1 VVIRR
6 WGVLGAA
13 VAVAALSAISASP
26 ALFAVAVGMV
36 FLVAAGWA
44 GLALGTRCVR
54 AERMIGP
61 SEVLEGAPIGVRFA
75 VAGVTWLP
83 VTVEVEDHQGGWTP
97 VAFGRAS
104 VEFCVG
110 RPGAYR
116 LAPSRLRVRDTAGM
130 FERRLTAGRAEPL
143 LILPAPLT
151 SSPRVPTRHGLTDD
165 LEPHGLRPY
174 VAGAPL
180 TRVHWPSLARG
191 AGLHVRHVAAPP
203 DELPLVVVDTAG
215 APNDAA
221 LHWVARTAAGHVL
234 TLARDGGCSVLLPGD
249 RTATIVSGPG
259 DEWRAV
265 HRRLASLGSA
275 HSGVLASRAA
285 DAAAVHVSAA
295 AAPSAPVPVTPLP
308 RGVVA
313 EVR

>member
-6 WGVLGAA
+6 CGVLGAA
-13 VAVAALSAISASP
+13 VAVAAVSAISASS

-44 GLALGTRCVR
+44 GLALGTRRVR

-61 SEVLEGAPIGVRFA
+61 SEVLEGAPIGVCFA
-75 VAGVTWLP
+75 VVGVTWLP
-83 VTVEVEDHQGGWTP
+83 VTVEVEDHRGGWLP
-97 VAFGRAS
+97 VASGRAS
-104 VEFCVG
+104 LELRVG

-116 LAPSRLRVRDTAGM
+116 LAPSRLRVRDPAGM

-151 SSPRVPTRHGLTDD
+151 SSPRVPTPRGLTDD

-191 AGLHVRHVAAPP
+191 AGLHVRHLAAPP

-234 TLARDGGCSVLLPGD
+234 TLARDGGCSVVLPGD
-249 RTATIVSGPG
+249 SRATIVSGPG
-259 DEWRAV
+259 HAWRTV
-265 HRRLASLGSA
+265 HRRLATLGSGQ
-275 HSGVLASRAA
+275 SGVVASRAV
-285 DAAAVHVSAA
+285 DAAAVRVSAA
-295 AAPSAPVPVTPLP
+295 AAPSTPVPVTPLP
-308 RGVVA
+308 RGVVGGA
-313 EVR
+313 R